1 MSKRQLEI
9 LQHCCGANKHGIQT
23 GHRNHFCAGEDDEQT
38 CRELVA
44 LGLMREHARTAVYP
58 YYNVSATIEGIKA
71 MHEQSEQHAIASRQR
86 QYIDPQLRQGIGS
99 ILIPSPLVLVLSRWR
114 RQICR
119 GNCLR

>member
-44 LGLMREHARTAVYP
+44 LGLMREHARTAVYH

-71 MHEQSEQHAIASRQR
+71 MHEQSEPAPKLTRSQQR
-86 QYIDPQLRQGIGS
+86 YRRFLRHDSGLKFSEWLKYYGS
-99 ILIPSPLVLVLSRWR
+99 EATR
-114 RQICR
+114 
-119 GNCLR
+119 